1 MHRKPNATIR
11 DMAPKRSG
19 ARGRPLR
26 AHLFLATTAFS
37 GIAWNRHA
45 RWPLPLGTTVASLQ
59 AGSGDQPDMDN
70 FKNRRHTLESFI
82 AAGVNG
88 LTLGTQYALIS
99 IGFTLIFSIMGVVNF
114 AHGGFYI
121 LGGYIAYSL
130 SALLGLPFVA
140 AVLIATL
147 VTGILGYVV
156 QRLFVDKYVSD
167 HLATMLITLGI
178 YQIMTT
184 GVTYF
189 YGAEPVD
196 FRFPITG
203 ALRGPGFYIPYPN
216 IVVTAVC
223 VAAIVGVYYLV
234 FRTRYGIALR
244 AMADDA
250 PVARA
255 QGIPPA
261 RMFPMAFGI
270 ATALA
275 GLTGALV
282 TPMLALEPTGGESVL
297 GKAFIVV
304 ILGGLGSVTG
314 AMIAAFVVGI
324 IEAYSSV
331 YLGGSQGALA
341 LFVLVVLILL
351 VRPQGLLGTVARKA

>member
-1 MHRKPNATIR
+1 
-11 DMAPKRSG
+11 
-19 ARGRPLR
+19 
-26 AHLFLATTAFS
+26 
-37 GIAWNRHA
+37 
-45 RWPLPLGTTVASLQ
+45 
-59 AGSGDQPDMDN
+59 
-70 FKNRRHTLESFI
+70 LESVI

-121 LGGYIAYSL
+121 LGGYFAFSL
-130 SALLGLPFVA
+130 SHSLGLPFVV
-140 AVLIATL
+140 AVLLATAA
-147 VTGILGYVV
+147 TGVIGYVI
-156 QRLFVDKYVSD
+156 QALFVEKYVTD

-184 GVTYF
+184 GVTF
-189 YGAEPVD
+189 VYGAEPVD
-196 FRFPITG
+196 FKFPISG
-203 ALRGPGFYIPYPN
+203 SLRGAGFYIPYPN
-216 IVVTAVC
+216 LIVMAVC
-223 VAAIVGVYYLV
+223 ATAIVGVYYLV

-250 PVARA
+250 PVAKA
-255 QGIPPA
+255 QGIRPA
-261 RMFPMAFGI
+261 RMFPMAFAI

-282 TPMLALEPTGGESVL
+282 TPMLALEPTGGEAVL
-297 GKAFIVV
+297 GKAFVVV

-314 AMIAAFVVGI
+314 AMIAAFIVGLV
-324 IEAYSSV
+324 EAYSSV

-341 LFVLVVLILL
+341 LFLLVVLILL